1 MSLFQKILVP
11 LDGSPLADRIL
22 SQVRRVLRLTDGEV
36 WLLRVLPEYLVEGA
50 SWVPER
56 VTEDV
61 HRHLDRIRDDLVQQ
75 GVRAFS
81 KVRTGDPAAV
91 ILDETERVG
100 ASCLAMSTH
109 GRSGLGRWLMGSVA
123 ERVLRNART
132 PVLLANRSVLET
144 QGPEG
149 PTGRFDRILVP
160 LDGSEQAARAVPL
173 AEAIARRTGAGT
185 VLLHVQALLPVAPD
199 PYFVAMPP
207 VPTVAEGET
216 LLAPHRE
223 RLEAAGLAVR
233 TRVVTDRPAHAILQV
248 AADERADLIAMTTHG
263 HSGVARWAYGS
274 VAEKVLRHSPCP
286 LLILRTAEAG
296 TESEAA

>member
-1 MSLFQKILVP
+1 M
-11 LDGSPLADRIL
+11 
-22 SQVRRVLRLTDGEV
+22 
-36 WLLRVLPEYLVEGA
+36 
-50 SWVPER
+50 
-56 VTEDV
+56 
-61 HRHLDRIRDDLVQQ
+61 
-75 GVRAFS
+75 
-81 KVRTGDPAAV
+81 
-91 ILDETERVG
+91 
-100 ASCLAMSTH
+100 
-109 GRSGLGRWLMGSVA
+109 
-123 ERVLRNART
+123 
-132 PVLLANRSVLET
+132 LET